1 MPSGEVKIVGRIGRM
16 AEIGGKKVKPQEIQ
30 HELEE
35 VHGIRKCFI
44 DVLEKGGRNYLVAW
58 YVGSRKVEEVRLA
71 LENRIPEWKI
81 PRKIIRRISIPHTGR
96 GKVDVDQ
103 LRRSL

>member
-1 MPSGEVKIVGRIGRM
+1 MPSGEVKIIGRIGRM

-30 HELEE
+30 QELDA
-35 VHGIRKCFI
+35 VHGIRKSFV

-71 LENRIPEWKI
+71 LEKRIAAWKI
-81 PRKIIRRISIPHTGR
+81 PKKIIRRNSIPHTGR
-96 GKVDVDQ
+96 GKVNVDQ
-103 LRRSL
+103 LRKSL